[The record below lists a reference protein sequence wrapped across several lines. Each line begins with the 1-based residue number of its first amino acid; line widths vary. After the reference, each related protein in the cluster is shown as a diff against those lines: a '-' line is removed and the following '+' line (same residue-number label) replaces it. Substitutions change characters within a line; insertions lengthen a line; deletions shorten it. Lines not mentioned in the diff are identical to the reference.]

1 MDAIMKGLSKA
12 KEGMAVA
19 AEKTK
24 EGVAVAAEKTKEGV
38 MFVGKAKDSVG
49 TAVGNIV
56 AATGLGKKDD
66 FPTDVNP
73 EEYGQ
78 EAMEGQGEA
87 MLDPEGETYDDTQ
100 QVIRLHAT
108 KHPHMTLYDVS
119 LNSFYNVC

>member
-1 MDAIMKGLSKA
+1 MDVFMKGLSKA

-38 MFVGKAKDSVG
+38 MFVVAEKTTG
-49 TAVGNIV
+49 AVGNIV
-56 AATGLGKKDD
+56 AATGLVKKDE
-66 FPTDVNP
+66 FPADMNP

-87 MLDPEGETYDDTQ
+87 MLEPEGETYDESQ
-100 QVIRLHAT
+100 QESQDYEPEA
-108 KHPHMTLYDVS
+108 
-119 LNSFYNVC
+119 

>member
-1 MDAIMKGLSKA
+1 MDVFMKGLSKA

-38 MFVGKAKDSVG
+38 MFVGKAAHKSMAEKTTG
-49 TAVGNIV
+49 AMGNIA
-56 AATGLGKKDD
+56 AATGLVKKDE
-66 FPTDVNP
+66 FPTDMNP

-87 MLDPEGETYDDTQ
+87 MLDPEGETYDETQ
-100 QVIRLHAT
+100 QGQDKMCRT
-108 KHPHMTLYDVS
+108 YCFE
-119 LNSFYNVC
+119 N

>member
-38 MFVGKAKDSVG
+38 MFVGKAITGYGWLFYKQHMWKTTG
-49 TAVGNIV
+49 AVGNIV

-100 QVIRLHAT
+100 QESQDYEPEA
-108 KHPHMTLYDVS
+108 
-119 LNSFYNVC
+119 

>member
-1 MDAIMKGLSKA
+1 MDVFMKGLSKA

-38 MFVGKAKDSVG
+38 MFVGSKAKDSVG
-49 TAVGNIV
+49 TVAEKTTGAMGNIA
-56 AATGLGKKDD
+56 AATGLVKKDE
-66 FPTDVNP
+66 FPTDMNP

-87 MLDPEGETYDDTQ
+87 MLDPEGETYDETQ
-100 QVIRLHAT
+100 QESQDYEPEA
-108 KHPHMTLYDVS
+108 
-119 LNSFYNVC
+119 